1 MELIEDYCHWCEER
15 VTRTPALSLWI
26 DDEGTSICL
35 FHPANFDARTM
46 KATGETAYHQTIEQ
60 VHDIVIADHYR
71 NKAMRN
77 RQPLHAVEDNV
88 VVQLPKS
95 AQRTSVR
102 AQQNA
107 LMRAG
112 SLRKQ
117 VYDFYIARDI
127 EGATD
132 EEAQAALGI
141 DGNTM
146 RPTRVSLVRDGYV
159 IDSGRQR
166 KNKNGHDCIVWVNKL
181 TTGVLF

>member
-15 VTRTPALSLWI
+15 VTRTASLAIWL
-26 DDEGTSICL
+26 DEEGTSICL
-35 FHPANFDARTM
+35 FHPANFDARNM

-77 RQPLHAVEDNV
+77 REPLHAVEDNV
-88 VVQLPKS
+88 VVPLGKS
-95 AQRTSVR
+95 AQRTSIK

-107 LMRAG
+107 LIRAG

-117 VYDFYIARDI
+117 VYDFYIARD
-127 EGATD
+127 EQGATD
-132 EEAQAALGI
+132 EEAQIALGI

-146 RPTRVSLVRDGYV
+146 RPTRVSLVRDGYI
-159 IDSGRQR
+159 IDSGRLR
-166 KNKNGHDCIVWVNKL
+166 KNAKGHDCIVWVNKL

>member
-1 MELIEDYCHWCEER
+1 MEIIEDYCHWCEEKL
-15 VTRTPALSLWI
+15 TRTASLAIWL
-26 DDEGTSICL
+26 DEQGTSICL

-46 KATGETAYHQTIEQ
+46 KATMETAYHQTIEQ

-77 RQPLHAVEDNV
+77 REPLHAVEDNV

-95 AQRTSVR
+95 AQRTSVK

-107 LMRAG
+107 IMRAG

-117 VYDFYIARDI
+117 VYDFYIQRDNQ
-127 EGATD
+127 GATD
-132 EEAQAALGI
+132 EEAQLALGI

-146 RPTRVSLVRDGYV
+146 RPTRVSLVRDGYI

-166 KNKNGHDCIVWVNKL
+166 LNRNGHDCIVWVNKL